1 MLFPRKKK
9 VLVLEDEKTLS
20 KALAIKLE
28 NEGFQTTVVEN
39 GEEAIHEF
47 DSGVF
52 DLALLDLVVPRID
65 GFGVLEHIRKT
76 NQTMPVFV
84 LSNLSQKEDME
95 RAFDLGA
102 NRYFVKSNTS
112 LTFVLEEIKKDL
124 ET

>member
-1 MLFPRKKK
+1 MFFPRKKK
-9 VLVLEDEKTLS
+9 VLILEDEKTLS

-28 NEGFQTTVVEN
+28 DEGFQTTVTEN
-39 GEEAIHEF
+39 GEDAIKEL
-47 DSGVF
+47 DSRVF
-52 DLALLDLVVPRID
+52 DFALLDLVVPRID

-76 NQTMPVFV
+76 NETMPVFV

-112 LTFVLEEIKKDL
+112 LTFVLEEIKKVL